1 MWEAENLEQWR
12 QTRLIAYMQSNGK
25 KNLWDFL
32 PLKGDPTP
40 EEREELLRDANLE
53 KAGMDNDF
61 ARSVLADF
69 KNRGLI

>member
-1 MWEAENLEQWR
+1 MN
-12 QTRLIAYMQSNGK
+12 SNGK
-25 KNLWDFL
+25 KYIWDFL

-40 EEREELLRDANLE
+40 EEREQLLKDAQVE
-53 KAGMDNDF
+53 KEAKDNEF